1 MGENTQG
8 QVNNNKL
15 VPERKSNPIGSEIED
30 EAGDLI
36 DLDRE
41 IAVGMLWEKD
51 PWACDETLPKMMDAT

>member
-15 VPERKSNPIGSEIED
+15 VPERKSNLIGSEIED

-51 PWACDETLPKMMDAT
+51 P